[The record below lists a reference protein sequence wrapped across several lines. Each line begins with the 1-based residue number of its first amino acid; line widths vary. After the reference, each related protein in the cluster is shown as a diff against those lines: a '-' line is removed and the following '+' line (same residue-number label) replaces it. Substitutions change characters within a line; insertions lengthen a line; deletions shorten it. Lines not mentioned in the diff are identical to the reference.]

1 MCAEDDDD
9 QNYRYNPR
17 SITGRDGFLSKA
29 FGLALSSYLAV
40 GGICGAYAEVVGY
53 DNGNKLGVDFSRGF
67 VYGAKQFT
75 YFGYEAVK
83 GAYEV
88 GEAAYD
94 ATFD

>member
-40 GGICGAYAEVVGY
+40 GAYAVLTLRLWGMTMVT
-53 DNGNKLGVDFSRGF
+53 S
-67 VYGAKQFT
+67 
-75 YFGYEAVK
+75 
-83 GAYEV
+83 
-88 GEAAYD
+88 
-94 ATFD
+94 

>member
-1 MCAEDDDD
+1 
-9 QNYRYNPR
+9 
-17 SITGRDGFLSKA
+17 
-29 FGLALSSYLAV
+29 
-40 GGICGAYAEVVGY
+40 VGY